1 MFIIVRICDKDTL
14 DVLGKFLAIFYV
26 SNKVNFQI
34 YFANKPIEYFV
45 FWSVQKT
52 LAACVLSNLKHS
64 AIASCF

>member
-45 FWSVQKT
+45 F
-52 LAACVLSNLKHS
+52 
-64 AIASCF
+64 